1 MNVRTYQYSSLMLRQ
16 RVHTPILFD
25 IRISKL
31 MFSCRSS
38 YSFNSSLSNFHV
50 SHMATRVVRSYEK
63 KRSDGFI
70 LFTSAE
76 HAHFEE
82 IDNHFSYLHHVGIN
96 ESKTTMKPSLLFKAS
111 ACEIAEFHLW
121 FLSKAIDIFSCVRW
135 HSLIWFSTIGYS
147 IFASLQID
155 GINKIKS
162 RDVDVLARS
171 AASYFFRISLSANFW
186 SGAKEV

>member
-16 RVHTPILFD
+16 RVHPPILFD

-31 MFSCRSS
+31 MFSCRWS
-38 YSFNSSLSNFHV
+38 YSFNSSLSNYHV

-82 IDNHFSYLHHVGIN
+82 IDNHFSYLHHVGIS
-96 ESKTTMKPSLLFKAS
+96 ESTTTMKPSLLFKAS
-111 ACEIAEFHLW
+111 ACEVAEFHLW
-121 FLSKAIDIFSCVRW
+121 FLSKAIDISSCVRW
-135 HSLIWFSTIGYS
+135 RSLFWFSTIGYS

-155 GINKIKS
+155 GMNKIKS
-162 RDVDVLARS
+162 
-171 AASYFFRISLSANFW
+171 FFP
-186 SGAKEV
+186 SG